1 MTPARDLPQTAN
13 NWMLSTR
20 WFADECGA
28 RLIFAALHGP
38 SYARR
43 TIE

>member
-1 MTPARDLPQTAN
+1 MTPARDLPQTSN
-13 NWMLSTR
+13 NWMLFTR

-28 RLIFAALHGP
+28 WLIFAALHGP
-38 SYARR
+38 SHERG